1 MLPRLRASCD
11 VCRSAKVK
19 CVKTDTG
26 CRRCDSS
33 AGELACKFSPVLPRI
48 YHKKG
53 SPRNRGGCSQTSQP
67 VPPTQPSLLDGF
79 YGSNGIGQAGLGQVG
94 YLPAA
99 AAGSTLDQQ
108 LYGIDVDAEP
118 NSFFQQ
124 YAPPSSMEMPHNS
137 NLWLSGIDARS
148 PTSTTPGLTDAATP
162 TDAASSTSLLSSTNR
177 SQATPN
183 HHVSHCPSAS
193 SSSGPIFTR
202 TPCDCFS
209 HLLKAME
216 DMNSYATTH
225 NPKLD
230 VVLCA
235 NRTAAKLCLTSLQCP
250 QSSGTVAHDRS
261 SSCSTIAC
269 GLLDRI
275 LISYQAA
282 LEDFCA
288 QLDDEREEGGKERED
303 DDDDDDERATTRT
316 TSVEW
321 RLGTF
326 ALEPSEQILWAR
338 KVVAREAGKIQ
349 ETLERVEVQDRSVRS
364 VLLAHSL
371 ERYKS
376 VIDRISAS

>member
-26 CRRCDSS
+26 CQRCDSS

-53 SPRNRGGCSQTSQP
+53 SPRNRGQCSQPSQP
-67 VPPTQPSLLDGF
+67 NPPIEPSLLDDF
-79 YGSNGIGQAGLGQVG
+79 YGSNSISQAALSQVI

-99 AAGSTLDQQ
+99 APGSTLDQQ

-124 YAPPSSMEMPHNS
+124 YAPPSSMEMPQNS
-137 NLWLSGIDARS
+137 NLWLSSIDARS
-148 PTSTTPGLTDAATP
+148 RTSTTPGLTNATTP
-162 TDAASSTSLLSSTNR
+162 TDAVSSTSQLPSTNR

-183 HHVSHCPSAS
+183 YHANHCPSTS
-193 SSSGPIFTR
+193 SSSETMFTR
-202 TPCDCFS
+202 TPCDCFTN
-209 HLLKAME
+209 LLKAMQN
-216 DMNSYATTH
+216 MNSHATAH

-235 NRTAAKLCLTSLQCP
+235 NRTAAKLCLTSLQCS
-250 QSSGTVAHDRS
+250 QSSRTIAHDRS

-282 LEDFCA
+282 LEIFCA
-288 QLDDEREEGGKERED
+288 QLDDEREKGGEERED
-303 DDDDDDERATTRT
+303 DDDERVITQT

-321 RLGTF
+321 RLGSF
-326 ALEPSEQILWAR
+326 ALEASEQVLWAR

-349 ETLERVEVQDRSVRS
+349 ETLKEIEVQDRSVRS
-364 VLLAHSL
+364 VLLAHLL

-376 VIDRISAS
+376 VIDRISGS

>member
-1 MLPRLRASCD
+1 MIPRLRASCD
-11 VCRSAKVK
+11 QCRSAKVK

-26 CRRCDSS
+26 CQRCDSS
-33 AGELACKFSPVLPRI
+33 AGELACKFGPVLPRI

-67 VPPTQPSLLDGF
+67 VPPAEPSLLDDF
-79 YGSNGIGQAGLGQVG
+79 YGSNGISQAGLGQVV

-99 AAGSTLDQQ
+99 APGPTLDQQ

-118 NSFFQQ
+118 NCFFQQ
-124 YAPPSSMEMPHNS
+124 YAPPSSMQMPQNS
-137 NLWLSGIDARS
+137 NLWLGGIGARS

-162 TDAASSTSLLSSTNR
+162 TDAASSTSLLPSTNR

-183 HHVSHCPSAS
+183 HHVNHRPSAS
-193 SSSGPIFTR
+193 SSSEPIFTP
-202 TPCDCFS
+202 TPCDCFT
-209 HLLKAME
+209 HLLKAMQNV
-216 DMNSYATTH
+216 NSHATTH

-235 NRTAAKLCLTSLQCP
+235 NRTAAKLCLTGLRCS
-250 QSSGTVAHDRS
+250 QSSRTIAHDRS
-261 SSCSTIAC
+261 SSCWTIAC

-282 LEDFCA
+282 LEHFGA
-288 QLDDEREEGGKERED
+288 QLDDEREKRGEEGED
-303 DDDDDDERATTRT
+303 DEDERATRQT

-326 ALEPSEQILWAR
+326 ALEPSEQVLWAR

-349 ETLERVEVQDRSVRS
+349 ETLAGFEGQDGSVRS
-364 VLLAHSL
+364 VLLAHLL

-376 VIDRISAS
+376 VIDQISGS